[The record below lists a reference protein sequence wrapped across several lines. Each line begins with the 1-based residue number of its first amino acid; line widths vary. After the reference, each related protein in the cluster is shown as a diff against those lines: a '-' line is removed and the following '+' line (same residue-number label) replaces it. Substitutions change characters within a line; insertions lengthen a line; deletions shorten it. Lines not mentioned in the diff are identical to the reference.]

1 MSPRGLTLGFLL
13 LMGAGPLQAHGPLH
27 EQIQRLSQE
36 LESHPDRRD
45 LLIERGTLYRV
56 HELHSEALLDW
67 ERAALLDPTD
77 ATNDFRL
84 GLAALGLRRTNAAL
98 ERLERFAAR
107 SPESV
112 PAQLAAAEACRMS
125 GRPGDAVRHGTLA
138 IGAAA
143 EPRPEWFLDRAHSAG
158 LAGLPP
164 LEILSGLDE
173 GIERLGPLP
182 ALQLKAVEIEVG
194 RGAIDEALRRLS
206 ATAERADRKERW
218 LLRRAEVLAGAG
230 RTDEARTEFLAARSA
245 LERLPERVRR
255 GWAATEVTR
264 QIDAGLAKLALK
276 QDTPEPKP

>member
-1 MSPRGLTLGFLL
+1 MPPRGLTLGFLL
-13 LMGAGPLQAHGPLH
+13 LMGAGLLQAHGPLH
-27 EQIQRLSQE
+27 EQIQRLSLE

-67 ERAALLDPTD
+67 ERAALLDPKD

-112 PAQLAAAEACRMS
+112 PAQLAAAEACRMG
-125 GRPGDAVRHGTLA
+125 GRPGEAVRHWTLA
-138 IGAAA
+138 IGTAA

-164 LEILSGLDE
+164 LEILSGLDA

-206 ATAERADRKERW
+206 AMAERADRKERW

-230 RTDEARTEFLAARSA
+230 RTDEARTEFLAARAA

-264 QIDAGLAKLALK
+264 QIDTGLAKLASK
-276 QDTPEPKP
+276 QHPLQGPK

>member
-1 MSPRGLTLGFLL
+1 MHLHRLALGLMLL
-13 LMGAGPLQAHGPLH
+13 LGVGPLWAHGPLH
-27 EQIQRLSQE
+27 EQIQRLTLE

-67 ERAALLDPTD
+67 ERAALLDPKD

-84 GLAALGLRRTNAAL
+84 GLAALGLCRTNTAL

-107 SPESV
+107 CPGSV
-112 PAQLAAAEACRMS
+112 PAQLAAAEACRMG
-125 GRPGDAVRHGTLA
+125 GRPGDAVRHWTLA

-143 EPRPEWFLDRAHSAG
+143 EPRPEWFLDRARSAG

-164 LEILSGLDE
+164 REILSGLDE

-182 ALQLKAVEIEVG
+182 ALQLKAVEVEVD

-230 RTDEARTEFLAARSA
+230 RTDEARAEFLAARAA

-264 QIDAGLAKLALK
+264 QIDAGLAKLPSK
-276 QDTPEPKP
+276 QNPPGPQP